1 MYCAVWTR
9 AGWVWLDGR
18 GRAGL
23 GGRNHARSNGCE
35 SHPFFVPDDSNAL
48 GQGWRVGFLGMLHM
62 DVFIQRLEQEY
73 GATVIATHPTV
84 PYKCTCVERAH
95 GRDRPRS

>member
-1 MYCAVWTR
+1 
-9 AGWVWLDGR
+9 
-18 GRAGL
+18 
-23 GGRNHARSNGCE
+23 
-35 SHPFFVPDDSNAL
+35 
-48 GQGWRVGFLGMLHM
+48 MLHM